1 MEQHAVLDLRHFHMP
16 AEWHRHAGTLLT
28 WPHRPAIWRGI
39 HAEVELTF
47 AKLAAELSEVESVHI
62 SVPDL
67 AWQRR
72 AEKLVVNAGANSSSL
87 VWHFI
92 DSDDVWAR
100 DHGPIFVVQRDR
112 IHGDEPQLAMID
124 WDFNAW
130 GGKFESKLD
139 NLIPRRLNE
148 TLAVPRV
155 QPGIVMEGGSLEVN
169 GCGDLL
175 TTEAVLLNTNRNPHL
190 TRDQIE
196 QSLTLHLGVE
206 RLHWL
211 GSGLEGDD
219 TDGHIDD
226 IARFVAE
233 DSIVIVSAPPGHADY
248 AAMHQNQ
255 QRVRS
260 FRDRQGRP
268 FQVHVLPTPEPIS
281 FAGEHLPASYAN
293 FYIANEKV
301 IVPTFDQAS
310 DVQALELI
318 QSLLP
323 DRRVVGL
330 DGRSL
335 VSQYGNFHCIT
346 QQIPEVAR

>member
-28 WPHRPAIWRGI
+28 WPHRSAIWRGV

-47 AKLAAELSEVESVHI
+47 AKLAAELSEVETVHLC
-62 SVPDL
+62 VPDGN
-67 AWQRR
+67 WQKR
-72 AEKLVVNAGANSSSL
+72 AEKLALNAGAGASKL
-87 VWHFI
+87 VWHLI

-100 DHGPIFVVQRDR
+100 DHGPIFVVRRDWTQA
-112 IHGDEPQLAMID
+112 DQPQLAMLD

-130 GGKFESKLD
+130 GGKFASELD

-148 TLAVPRV
+148 KFELPRV

-190 TRDQIE
+190 TRTQIE
-196 QSLTLHLGVE
+196 ESLKLHLGVQ

-211 GSGLEGDD
+211 GGGLEGDD

-233 DSIVIVSAPPGHADY
+233 DTIVIVAAPQGHADY
-248 AAMHQNQ
+248 EVMQQNRERIQ
-255 QRVRS
+255 S
-260 FRDRQGRP
+260 FRNRDGKP
-268 FQVHVLPTPEPIS
+268 FYVHALPTPEPIS

-301 IVPTFDQAS
+301 IVPTFDQAT
-310 DVQALELI
+310 DAQALELI

-323 DRRVVGL
+323 NRRVVGL
-330 DGRSL
+330 DGRCL

-346 QQIPEVAR
+346 QQIPEVPR